1 MALNY
6 KARDKMIW
14 GHVRNLTIFVFRLV
28 QDTLVVLNMTF
39 KIFYVTEC
47 TDFKAVKLSFPKLKI
62 STKIYMLPNIIIS
75 QPRKVIE

>member
-1 MALNY
+1 MYGGTGFPVEVGDYSAVRDRNLHIEKWHRTVALNY

-39 KIFYVTEC
+39 KIFLCDRMY
-47 TDFKAVKLSFPKLKI
+47 
-62 STKIYMLPNIIIS
+62 
-75 QPRKVIE
+75 